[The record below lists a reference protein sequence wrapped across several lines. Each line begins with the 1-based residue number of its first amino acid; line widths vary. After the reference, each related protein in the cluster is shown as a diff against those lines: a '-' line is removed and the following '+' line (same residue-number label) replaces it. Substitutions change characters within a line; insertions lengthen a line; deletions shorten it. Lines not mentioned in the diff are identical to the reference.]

1 MLVSQPDPSQTI
13 QMAANDQAPENA
25 APAMYML
32 WPDGRP
38 VPAIPAI
45 PAPYSLST
53 VVSEDIDDVRPVIEV
68 DGPLSDSGWSQ
79 FRDAVVPDGMF
90 VIQEGPSSARAG
102 TISAVHNPAATR
114 FYFPGGGELGYLFV
128 APEHR
133 RKGLG
138 VALIVAAVRRL
149 HQGGYRHVFLGV
161 QSWRLPAIRAYLRTG
176 FRPLIHTPE
185 LLPRWR
191 SVFAAMG
198 RGAPEAEWPTCLAVT
213 RDPR

>member
-1 MLVSQPDPSQTI
+1 
-13 QMAANDQAPENA
+13 
-25 APAMYML
+25 MYML
-32 WPDGRP
+32 WPQDGF
-38 VPAIPAI
+38 VPASTSISAG
-45 PAPYSLST
+45 YRLSI
-53 VVSEDIDDVRPVIEV
+53 VSSEDMDKARPLIEM
-68 DGPLSDSGWSQ
+68 DGPLTDSGWQRFLNS
-79 FRDAVVPDGMF
+79 VVPDGMF
-90 VIQEGPSSARAG
+90 VVEEQTTFSWVG

-138 VALIVAAVRRL
+138 FALIVAAVKRL

-161 QSWRLPAIRAYLRTG
+161 QSRRLPAIQAYLRAG
-176 FRPLIHTPE
+176 FRPFIHTPE

-191 SVFAAMG
+191 SVFVAMG
-198 RGAPEAEWPTCLAVT
+198 REASEAAWPTCLIVT

>member
-1 MLVSQPDPSQTI
+1 
-13 QMAANDQAPENA
+13 
-25 APAMYML
+25 MYML
-32 WPDGRP
+32 WPQGLPTPASTSMPAGYKLSIVSSEGMDKARPLIEKDG
-38 VPAIPAI
+38 
-45 PAPYSLST
+45 S
-53 VVSEDIDDVRPVIEV
+53 
-68 DGPLSDSGWSQ
+68 LSDSGWRGFLNS
-79 FRDAVVPDGMF
+79 VVPDGMF
-90 VIQEGPSSARAG
+90 VVEEQKAFSWVG